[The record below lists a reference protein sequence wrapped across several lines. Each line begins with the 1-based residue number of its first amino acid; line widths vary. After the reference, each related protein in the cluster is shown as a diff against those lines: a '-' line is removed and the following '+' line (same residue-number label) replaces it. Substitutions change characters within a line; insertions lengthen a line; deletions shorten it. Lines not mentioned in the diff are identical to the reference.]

1 MRQQSQ
7 FSLGGIRHLFGCWS
21 TTSSVMHKRLVSA
34 SPDTPG
40 PAHLSATSVECL
52 VVLFL
57 ISLMGG
63 CQTVSDPGVV
73 GSDSIATISEPVR
86 AVPVTLDQSTG
97 GTTAPLLNVSI
108 ALFENRSN
116 AATQSEARLIEAEKH
131 YFSMQLKEVLDQ
143 SGYWGAVRVVP
154 SAESTAELGCEG
166 HIKDAHAARLHL
178 QIRCVD
184 ASGEIWFDES
194 MRHEAEASDYLDD
207 ALAKTDPFSPLFFR
221 VANALSERLK
231 RQSSGVLID
240 LQAVAL
246 MRYGVELAPATFL
259 SYIGSTED
267 RYVLLGYPAEDD
279 PMLRRIERIRDS
291 EFSFV
296 DAVDEAYAEIM
307 QKMVGPYHI
316 WRQYQFEFEDYNQAL
331 GATDRVGRQQLAFDY
346 EALLRA
352 YRRYQDFRQNQ
363 DELEEMADS
372 LNRSLAPTLAEVEG
386 RVVELSGSLSDQYR
400 MWRSVLRNLY
410 LEESGADSD

>member
-1 MRQQSQ
+1 MRRQSR
-7 FSLGGIRHLFGCWS
+7 FSLGRMRDLFGFWW
-21 TTSSVMHKRLVSA
+21 TTSRAMDDRRVS
-34 SPDTPG
+34 SPPDAEET
-40 PAHLSATSVECL
+40 AHLNVTGIECFSAFFLTLL
-52 VVLFL
+52 VA
-57 ISLMGG
+57 G
-63 CQTVSDPGVV
+63 CQTVSDPGAVD
-73 GSDSIATISEPVR
+73 SDSIATLSEPLQ
-86 AVPVTLDQSTG
+86 AMPVTLDQATG
-97 GTTAPLLNVSI
+97 AATAPLLNVSI
-108 ALFENRSN
+108 ALFENRSS

-131 YFSMQLKEVLDQ
+131 YFSTQLKDVLDQ

-166 HIKDAHAARLHL
+166 KIEDAHAARIHL
-178 QIRCVD
+178 EIRCVD
-184 ASGEIWFDES
+184 ASGAIWFDES
-194 MRHEAEASDYLDD
+194 MRHEAEASDYFDD
-207 ALAKTDPFSPLFFR
+207 ALAKREPFSPLFFK

-231 RQSSGVLID
+231 RQSSEVLID
-240 LQAVAL
+240 LQAVSL
-246 MRYGVELAPATFL
+246 MRYGAELAPATFR
-259 SYIGSTED
+259 SYLGSTEN
-267 RYVLLGYPAEDD
+267 RYVLFGYPAEDD

-296 DAVDEAYAEIM
+296 DAVDEAYAEVM

-346 EALLRA
+346 DALLRA

-386 RVVELSGSLSDQYR
+386 RIVELSGSLSDQYR
-400 MWRSVLRNLY
+400 MWRSVLRSLY
-410 LEESGADSD
+410 LEESGANTD

>member
-1 MRQQSQ
+1 MRQQSR
-7 FSLGGIRHLFGCWS
+7 FSLGRVRHLFGCGW
-21 TTSSVMHKRLVSA
+21 TTSSGLDGRLVSA
-34 SPDTPG
+34 SPGAERPS
-40 PAHLSATSVECL
+40 HLSAASVECV

-73 GSDSIATISEPVR
+73 DLDSIATISEPVR

-97 GTTAPLLNVSI
+97 ETTAPLMNVSI
-108 ALFENRSN
+108 ALFENRLN

-166 HIKDAHAARLHL
+166 HIEDAHAARLHL

-184 ASGEIWFDES
+184 ASGDIWFDES

-221 VANALSERLK
+221 VANALSQRLK
-231 RQSSGVLID
+231 RQSSEVLID

-246 MRYGVELAPATFL
+246 MRYGVLLAPATFR
-259 SYIGSTED
+259 SYIASAED
-267 RYVLLGYPAEDD
+267 RYVLLGYPAKDD

-296 DAVDEAYAEIM
+296 DAVDEAYAEVM

-316 WRQYQFEFEDYNQAL
+316 WRQYQFEFEDYNQTL

-346 EALLRA
+346 DALLRA

-400 MWRSVLRNLY
+400 MWRSVLRDLY
-410 LEESGADSD
+410 LEEFGADSD